1 MPTVLA
7 ASITR
12 VCGGT
17 WTARPSMVRLI
28 RSGMGPP
35 GGGRVAAGRM
45 PPRMGAWQPE
55 RLRYRRSSYGHHA
68 STVLV
73 GARFTVQVI
82 FEFLPELLHDGD
94 GRHGGGIA
102 QRAERAAQHVLSD
115 IAKQVDI
122 GACALAVMEIGRAS
136 CRERV

>member
-17 WTARPSMVRLI
+17 WTARPSIVRLI
-28 RSGMGPP
+28 RSAIRPP
-35 GGGRVAAGRM
+35 GGGRDAAGRM
-45 PPRMGAWQPE
+45 SPRMGGWQPE
-55 RLRYRRSSYGHHA
+55 TLRSRRSSHGHHA

-73 GARFTVQVI
+73 VGRFTVQVI

-102 QRAERAAQHVLSD
+102 QR
-115 IAKQVDI
+115 
-122 GACALAVMEIGRAS
+122 
-136 CRERV
+136 